1 MTKLEKQNK
10 IISHNFAWYSREFA
24 SMLGL
29 VIALLI
35 IPLFAQGARLY
46 LEPANGQYHR
56 GDTFI
61 AEVKLDTES
70 EEINTAQVNL
80 TFPQNLLEVV
90 DFSEGNSILT
100 LWPEEPSFSNQN
112 GQISF
117 SGGVPNGYQGTDG
130 LLGKIIFRVVSRSVS
145 RGFAE
150 VVFQDDSQV
159 LLNDGFGTPAK
170 LSFREGNYEIVERP
184 KELPVISSK
193 THPDQNKWYKST
205 TLYLHWDLVEGAEYS
220 YLLSRD
226 SLAEPDET
234 PDKPEGELIWMG
246 DMKYDF
252 EKEGDGIYYF
262 SLRQKLLAE
271 DWQKEVSRFR
281 VMIDAT
287 PPEEFKPEI
296 GQDPAVFEG
305 KYFIAFFTT
314 DVGTGVDYY
323 EVLEADER
331 GYQRGTTLKAEWK
344 RAESPYLLEDQ
355 SLQSIIKVRA
365 VDKAGN
371 ERVAEIIPP
380 YKITWKEI
388 LLGII
393 IVAMIGVVIWQ
404 LIRRFRK

>member
-170 LSFREGNYEIVERP
+170 LSFREGSYEIIERP

-262 SLRQKLLAE
+262 SLRQKLLGE
-271 DWQKEVSRFR
+271 DWQKEVSHFR
-281 VMIDAT
+281 AMIDAT

-296 GQDPAVFEG
+296 GKAPAVFEG
-305 KYFIAFFTT
+305 KYFLSFATIDRMSGVAHYEISETRNQKQEAWK
-314 DVGTGVDYY
+314 VG
-323 EVLEADER
+323 
-331 GYQRGTTLKAEWK
+331 
-344 RAESPYLLEDQ
+344 ESPYLLEDQ
-355 SLQSIIKVRA
+355 GLRSIIKVKA

-371 ERVAEIIPP
+371 ERIAEYLPAKKPFP
-380 YKITWKEI
+380 YWII
-388 LLGII
+388 LLIVVGLAII
-393 IVAMIGVVIWQ
+393 IWIARKF
-404 LIRRFRK
+404 LIPKS